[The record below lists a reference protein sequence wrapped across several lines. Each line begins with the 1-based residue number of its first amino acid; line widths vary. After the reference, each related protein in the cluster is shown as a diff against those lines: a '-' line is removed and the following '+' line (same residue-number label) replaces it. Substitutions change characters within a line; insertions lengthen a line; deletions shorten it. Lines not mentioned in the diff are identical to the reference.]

1 MHTVDVAFVRIDGRD
16 LILVPVH
23 PRFGMKSADAM
34 LVYTERLRKLAHS
47 AGLSGDVV
55 PVWDDG
61 DGGLMAYARPSLL
74 PHIGR
79 LHWNVVLRHVNVRLH
94 VRARAVEVRTPVTA
108 ENQVAGALAS

>member
-1 MHTVDVAFVRIDGRD
+1 MHTVDVAFVRIDDRD

-34 LVYTERLRKLAHS
+34 LIYTSRLRKLAHA

-79 LHWNVVLRHVNVRLH
+79 LNWNITLRHVNVRLL
-94 VRARAVEVRTPVTA
+94 VRDRVVEVRAEVPT
-108 ENQVAGALAS
+108 ENQVANALAS